1 MRRRRSTTRK
11 HVARILGS
19 LNHWRASRPFSLLKS
34 TSLYWRQRLIIYS
47 IFSPLFHLTTQVSGS
62 PSGRCADLQGHVL
75 ITAGGHLQGLRLTM
89 GSNYLPRGLSTPN
102 HAAGLVNHRP
112 HFSRTTSPEPLSH
125 QPSPA
130 FTTIY
135 TTLSAY
141 VPL

>member
-19 LNHWRASRPFSLLKS
+19 LNHWRAPRPFSLLKS

-89 GSNYLPRGLSTPN
+89 GSNYLPRGCQHPITRQALSTI
-102 HAAGLVNHRP
+102 GRT
-112 HFSRTTSPEPLSH
+112 SRGTTSLEPLSH

-130 FTTIY
+130 SPTIY

>member
-11 HVARILGS
+11 RVARILGS
-19 LNHWRASRPFSLLKS
+19 LNHWRAPRPFSLLKS

-62 PSGRCADLQGHVL
+62 PSGRCGRFAGSRPDHCRRAIAGAEADHGQQL
-75 ITAGGHLQGLRLTM
+75 
-89 GSNYLPRGLSTPN
+89 SSKGLSTPN